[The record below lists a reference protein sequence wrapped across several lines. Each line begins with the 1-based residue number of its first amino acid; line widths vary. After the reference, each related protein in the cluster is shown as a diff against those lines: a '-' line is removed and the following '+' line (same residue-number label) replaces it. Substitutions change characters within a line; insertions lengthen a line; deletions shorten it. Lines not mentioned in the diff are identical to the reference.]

1 MLKSWGNDEITLL
14 SPAKINL
21 FLHVEGKRQ
30 DGYHDL
36 VSIMCCVGIYDTI
49 SIDFKTAQTSIKC
62 SVPNVP
68 EDETNLAAAGAAVFF
83 KVYNKSQPLK
93 IIIDKHIPVS
103 AGLGGG
109 SSNAA
114 AVMCG
119 LNQYYGFPIP
129 YKRLISM
136 GASLGADIP
145 FFIYGKPAVARGIG
159 EKLEPFEILCPYSV
173 LLVNPGF
180 EVSTAKIFKKLNLG
194 LTTCKK
200 KLTYC
205 HFKREPFDIID
216 ILCND
221 LETVTL
227 KMFPEIAV
235 IKKELLK
242 LGAIGAQMTGSGP
255 TVFGIFSNSDK
266 AEKAKCAIKK
276 NKKWK
281 LFLTQIIV

>member
-1 MLKSWGNDEITLL
+1 MSKSRETDKITLL

-21 FLHVEGKRQ
+21 FLHVEGKRP

-49 SIDFKTAQTSIKC
+49 SIDFKAAQTSITC

-68 EDETNLAAAGAAVFF
+68 EDETNFALAAAIAFF
-83 KVYNKSQPLK
+83 KAYNKSQPLK
-93 IIIDKHIPVS
+93 IIIDKHIPVA

-119 LNQYYGFPIP
+119 LNQYYGFPLS

-159 EKLEPFEILCPYSV
+159 EKLEPFEKLHPYKV

-180 EVSTAKIFKKLNLG
+180 EVSTAQIFKKLNLG
-194 LTTCKK
+194 LTTCEK
-200 KLTYC
+200 KLTCCYS
-205 HFKREPFDIID
+205 KRESFDIIN

-227 KMFPEIAV
+227 KMFPEIAA
-235 IKKELLK
+235 IKKELLR
-242 LGAIGAQMTGSGP
+242 LGATGALMTGSGP
-255 TVFGIFSNSDK
+255 TVFGIFSDSYK
-266 AEKAKCAIKK
+266 AKKAKCTIEK

-281 LFLTQIIV
+281 LFLTQMIV